1 MGVKTELCRVER
13 STTLLTGIDQFL
25 RGQLICG
32 LHHASFYA
40 VLRAEFSAR
49 VAQQTRSA
57 LVARTALT
65 FRVLSSYSRPV
76 AMPFGLSKVELCKL
90 LSARTVVYTCDRQRN
105 QPCFSDS

>member
-49 VAQQTRSA
+49 VAATN
-57 LVARTALT
+57 
-65 FRVLSSYSRPV
+65 
-76 AMPFGLSKVELCKL
+76 
-90 LSARTVVYTCDRQRN
+90 TVSVGSTHRAN
-105 QPCFSDS
+105 IPCFELL